1 MTAELICVGT
11 ELLLGNIVN
20 TNGAYLARKCAAL
33 GLSMYHQ
40 SIVGD
45 NDKRLEETIRT
56 ATDRSDVVILCG
68 GLGPTK
74 DDLTKEVAAKVM
86 GKKLK
91 EDKHSRERIQAY
103 MDNYVKSHP
112 GTRITENN
120 WKQALLP
127 EGAAAVDNEN
137 GTAPGIIMEEKGTVL
152 ILLPGPPNELIP
164 MFEEKIYPYLRKK
177 QPEVIASE
185 MVKVCGL
192 GESQVET
199 DIEDLIEKQSNPT
212 IATYAKTGEEKA
224 ARKLIKPVVRELKVR
239 FGANIYTTDEDKSLE
254 SAVVDLLRNQDISL
268 TTVESCTGGA
278 LSARIV
284 DVPGASDV
292 LKQGFVTYTNRAK
305 RKYVMVKKST
315 LKEYGAVSEK
325 CAKEM
330 AKGGCF
336 VTGSDAAVSITGF
349 AGPDG
354 GTEQAP
360 VGTVF
365 IGCCLKGKTVV
376 QEFHFGGDRS
386 KIREQAATYALIL
399 LRECI
404 LENFE
409 RRNDE
414 SSK

>member
-1 MTAELICVGT
+1 M
-11 ELLLGNIVN
+11 
-20 TNGAYLARKCAAL
+20 
-33 GLSMYHQ
+33 
-40 SIVGD
+40 
-45 NDKRLEETIRT
+45 
-56 ATDRSDVVILCG
+56 
-68 GLGPTK
+68 
-74 DDLTKEVAAKVM
+74 
-86 GKKLK
+86 
-91 EDKHSRERIQAY
+91 
-103 MDNYVKSHP
+103 
-112 GTRITENN
+112 
-120 WKQALLP
+120 
-127 EGAAAVDNEN
+127 
-137 GTAPGIIMEEKGTVL
+137 
-152 ILLPGPPNELIP
+152 
-164 MFEEKIYPYLRKK
+164 
-177 QPEVIASE
+177 
-185 MVKVCGL
+185 
-192 GESQVET
+192 
-199 DIEDLIEKQSNPT
+199 
-212 IATYAKTGEEKA
+212 
-224 ARKLIKPVVRELKVR
+224 R